1 MDRRARA
8 SRPARPTTGG
18 EVLRKVDPSGS
29 VSFAGTSYR
38 LGNRYIGQIVGVRVV
53 TDTVQIT

>member
-1 MDRRARA
+1 
-8 SRPARPTTGG
+8 
-18 EVLRKVDPSGS
+18 